1 VEVDNLAGRRKAAAL
16 LIALGPELSALVLKH
31 LRDDET
37 EDLIHEV
44 VQMQRVPSEVRD
56 AILQQAY
63 EEAMTRQYIQSGGVE
78 YARDLLSRALG
89 TQKATEMLSRS
100 ASGGTRDQ
108 PFDFIR
114 QADPGQLITFLENE
128 HPQTIALV
136 LSHLPHELAGRI
148 LAGLEFELQADVSS
162 RIAQMQRTA
171 PEVTREVENVL
182 KKRLA
187 TVNTQGYRVAG
198 GVEYLVRILGAV
210 DTRTERGILEGIEH
224 NDPELAAE
232 IRRRMFTF
240 DDIVTLDDKSI
251 QRVLQDVNEK
261 DLTMALRI
269 ASDEVK
275 NKIFKNMSARRA
287 TMLQENMSVQG
298 PVRLRLAE
306 EAQQRIINVI
316 RTLQESEEIII
327 SRGREDV
334 FV

>member
-1 VEVDNLAGRRKAAAL
+1 
-16 LIALGPELSALVLKH
+16 
-31 LRDDET
+31 
-37 EDLIHEV
+37 
-44 VQMQRVPSEVRD
+44 
-56 AILQQAY
+56 
-63 EEAMTRQYIQSGGVE
+63 
-78 YARDLLSRALG
+78 
-89 TQKATEMLSRS
+89 
-100 ASGGTRDQ
+100 
-108 PFDFIR
+108 
-114 QADPGQLITFLENE
+114 
-128 HPQTIALV
+128 
-136 LSHLPHELAGRI
+136 
-148 LAGLEFELQADVSS
+148 
-162 RIAQMQRTA
+162 MQRTA

-240 DDIVTLDDKSI
+240 DDIVTLDDRSI

-306 EAQQRIINVI
+306 EAQQRIINII